1 MQEIYITIT
10 KTAAPAGTGN
20 GCKNTSTHE
29 NVGTPIVRRKKR
41 RVNRYHAA
49 VIGVREALISA
60 AVWLPVAYME
70 RGYWA
75 VGGEWLLIIAT
86 GVYCWWRARERE

>member
-10 KTAAPAGTGN
+10 KTAAPAGTRN

-41 RVNRYHAA
+41 RVNRYRAA
-49 VIGVREALISA
+49 VIGVREALIKRGRVA
-60 AVWLPVAYME
+60 ACSVHGA
-70 RGYWA
+70 R
-75 VGGEWLLIIAT
+75 LL
-86 GVYCWWRARERE
+86 GNRR

>member
-10 KTAAPAGTGN
+10 KTAAPAATGN
-20 GCKNTSTHE
+20 GCKDTSTLE
-29 NVGTPIVRRKKR
+29 NVGTPIVRRKKH
-41 RVNRYHAA
+41 RVNRYRAA

-75 VGGEWLLIIAT
+75 VGGEWVLIIAT

>member
-1 MQEIYITIT
+1 MQEIYITVT

-20 GCKNTSTHE
+20 GCKNTSTLE

-41 RVNRYHAA
+41 RVNLRPMTAA
-49 VIGVREALISA
+49 LLMVLLNALIW
-60 AVWLPVAYME
+60 VPTAYYE

-75 VGGEWLLIIAT
+75 IG
-86 GVYCWWRARERE
+86 

>member
-20 GCKNTSTHE
+20 GCKNTSTLE
-29 NVGTPIVRRKKR
+29 NVGTPIVRRKKH
-41 RVNRYHAA
+41 RVNRYCAA
-49 VIGVREALISA
+49 VIGVHGALISA

-86 GVYCWWRARERE
+86 GVYCWWRAQERK

>member
-1 MQEIYITIT
+1 MQEIYSART
-10 KTAAPAGTGN
+10 KTAAPAATLN
-20 GCKNTSTHE
+20 GCKDTSTLE

-41 RVNRYHAA
+41 RVNRYRAA

>member
-20 GCKNTSTHE
+20 GCKNTSTRQ

-41 RVNRYHAA
+41 RVNLRPMTAA
-49 VIGVREALISA
+49 LLMLLLNALIW
-60 AVWLPVAYME
+60 VPTAYYE

-75 VGGEWLLIIAT
+75 IGSEWLLTAAMGAAAYWIFNF
-86 GVYCWWRARERE
+86 

>member
-10 KTAAPAGTGN
+10 KTAAPAATGN
-20 GCKNTSTHE
+20 GCKDTSTRQ

-41 RVNRYHAA
+41 RVNLRPMTAA
-49 VIGVREALISA
+49 LLMVLLNALIW
-60 AVWLPVAYME
+60 VPTAYYE

-75 VGGEWLLIIAT
+75 IGGEWLLIIAT

>member
-41 RVNRYHAA
+41 RVNLRPMTAA
-49 VIGVREALISA
+49 LAHGA
-60 AVWLPVAYME
+60 AQCADLGAH
-70 RGYWA
+70 R
-75 VGGEWLLIIAT
+75 LL
-86 GVYCWWRARERE
+86 

>member
-1 MQEIYITIT
+1 MQEIYITVT

-41 RVNRYHAA
+41 RVNRYRAA
-49 VIGVREALISA
+49 VIGVRKALISA
-60 AVWLPVAYME
+60 AVWLPAAYM
-70 RGYWA
+70 A
-75 VGGEWLLIIAT
+75 AT
-86 GVYCWWRARERE
+86 GP

>member
-29 NVGTPIVRRKKR
+29 NVGTPIVRRKKH
-41 RVNRYHAA
+41 RVNAA

-60 AVWLPVAYME
+60 AVWLPAAYME

-86 GVYCWWRARERE
+86 GVY

>member
-1 MQEIYITIT
+1 MQEIYITVT

-20 GCKNTSTHE
+20 GCKNTSTLE

-41 RVNRYHAA
+41 RVNRYRAG
-49 VIGVREALISA
+49 VIGVRKALISA
-60 AVWLPVAYME
+60 AVWLPAAYME

-75 VGGEWLLIIAT
+75 IG
-86 GVYCWWRARERE
+86 